1 MAICHPQERQS
12 SHSHHQSKLPM
23 IVKLVIL
30 LHMQATTH
38 SQPLTTTT
46 TTHSHSHHVVRSC
59 LYLVKVEVMSTPLE
73 ETNVEQPMR
82 PKHTL
87 MAIAMQL
94 PMSEPQGLAHVPVV
108 CAKVPPL

>member
-73 ETNVEQPMR
+73 EANVEQPMR
-82 PKHTL
+82 PIHTL
-87 MAIAMQL
+87 VAIPMLL
-94 PMSEPQGLAHVPVV
+94 PMGEPKCLAHVPV
-108 CAKVPPL
+108 ASRIVPSL